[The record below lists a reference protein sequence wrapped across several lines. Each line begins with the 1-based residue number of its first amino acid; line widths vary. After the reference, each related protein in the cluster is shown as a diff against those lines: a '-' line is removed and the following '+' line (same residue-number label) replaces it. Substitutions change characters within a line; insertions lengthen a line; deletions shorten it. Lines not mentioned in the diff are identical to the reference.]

1 MTELWRATDAD
12 VVIRESKWLKL
23 IAGKPSDVT
32 GWIRRCR
39 ASMESAPAAA
49 QPTKA

>member
-1 MTELWRATDAD
+1 MIVTELWRATDAD
-12 VVIRESKWLKL
+12 VVIRESKWLK
-23 IAGKPSDVT
+23 PSEVT